1 MLTKE
6 QYEKE
11 TGRLRKIHNE
21 ALDRIR
27 DLTQEY
33 LKDNRLLNDGDRVK
47 VTIPERR
54 VYNTVVP
61 EKVSYAYVER
71 AYVNYNN
78 EVAYY
83 YLKEK
88 KDGTPSKFR
97 LNTWDLRDAVIE
109 KAE

>member
-1 MLTKE
+1 MKTKE
-6 QYEKE
+6 EYEKE

-33 LKDNRLLNDGDRVK
+33 LKYNRRFNDGDKVK
-47 VTIPERR
+47 VTIPERV
-54 VYNTVVP
+54 VYNTVAP
-61 EKVSYAYVER
+61 EKVLYAYVER

-78 EVAYY
+78 DVAYY
-83 YLKEK
+83 YLREK

-97 LNTWDLRDAVIE
+97 LYMWDLKDAKIE
-109 KAE
+109 KVK